1 MTVIDTSALVAILT
15 GEPSAADLVVALAGS
30 GRRLLSSAS
39 LVETS
44 IVLEARHGEMAAR
57 ELDLLLHRAGVQ
69 TVAVDTEQVAIA
81 RTAWRRYGKGR
92 HPAGLNFGDLFS
104 YALAKST
111 HDDLLYVGDDFS
123 KTDLVAAL

>member
-15 GEPSAADLVVALAGS
+15 GEPSAADLVTAIAGS
-30 GRRLLSSAS
+30 GRRLLSSAA

-44 IVLEARHGEMAAR
+44 VVLEARHGEMAAR
-57 ELDLLLHRAGVQ
+57 ELDLFLHRAGVQ

-81 RTAWRRYGKGR
+81 RAAWRRYGKGR

-111 HDDLLYVGDDFS
+111 HDDLLYVGKDFS
-123 KTDLVAAL
+123 ETDVVAAL

>member
-15 GEPSAADLVVALAGS
+15 GEPYAAELVTVLAGN

-39 LVETS
+39 LVEAS

-57 ELDLLLHRAGVQ
+57 ELDLFLHRAGVQ

-111 HDDLLYVGDDFS
+111 RDDLLYVGDDFP
-123 KTDLVAAL
+123 KTDVVAAL

>member
-1 MTVIDTSALVAILT
+1 MVAILT
-15 GEPSAADLVVALAGS
+15 GEPSATELVTALAGS
-30 GRRLLSSAS
+30 GRRLLSSAT

-57 ELDLLLHRAGVQ
+57 ELDLFLHRAGVQ

-81 RTAWRRYGKGR
+81 RAAWRRYGKGR
-92 HPAGLNFGDLFS
+92 HPAGLNLGDLFA

-111 HDDLLYVGDDFS
+111 HDDLLYVGDDFPE
-123 KTDLVAAL
+123 TDVAAAL

>member
-1 MTVIDTSALVAILT
+1 MT
-15 GEPSAADLVVALAGS
+15 ALAGS
-30 GRRLLSSAS
+30 GRRLLSSAT

-57 ELDLLLHRAGVQ
+57 ELDLFLHRAGVQ

-81 RTAWRRYGKGR
+81 RAAWRRYGKGR
-92 HPAGLNFGDLFS
+92 HPAGLNLGDLFA

-111 HDDLLYVGDDFS
+111 HDDLLYVGDDFPE
-123 KTDLVAAL
+123 TDVAAAL